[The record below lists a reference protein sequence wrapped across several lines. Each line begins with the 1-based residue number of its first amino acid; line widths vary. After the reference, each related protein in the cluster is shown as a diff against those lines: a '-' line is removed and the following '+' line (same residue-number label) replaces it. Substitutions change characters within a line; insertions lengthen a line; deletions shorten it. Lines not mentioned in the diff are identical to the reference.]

1 MRSAREGTNTER
13 PSLKVNRV
21 TLQAVSRLSPKMLA
35 YHLKRAARNAIAR
48 RLPEAYARRIE
59 RTASTIPG
67 LQLSPS
73 LELPKRVSRFYKDEY
88 VDDLDNAALGT
99 FSFFGKSVRFGSTAL
114 VDWHHTIAE
123 EADLHLWRMKL
134 AHMGFVG
141 PMLMSDEVAHLT
153 AATEMIACF
162 SERASFATPGCFTS
176 YWFPYSASHRV
187 LGILSGYLIALS
199 ERSVPE
205 EACQRIED
213 FLRWNVGFIIENIEH
228 ELKNNHVER
237 NLAALCL
244 YFSHAVSVPAA
255 LKTRLDREVHDIVDA
270 CVLGDGLLSER
281 SAMYQGL
288 TVMALDIF
296 AHTPFL
302 SERTLNLVRHRLA
315 RAERAW
321 FVMTHPDGQISLF
334 NDAWFGEVPPVA
346 RILPAQALQPL
357 EVLPIAGYARL
368 HRGSM
373 FALLDAGPI
382 GPRWNPGHGHA
393 DFLALEADV
402 DQMRFIVDPGTYQY
416 STGPRRTFDRSA
428 ASHNGPARE
437 GVEPVEYSGCF
448 KVGRMASA
456 HLVEASMYGDRVMAT
471 ARLNQGRLSTQRRV
485 SLCSKAIDIQDEWME
500 LAEAGSVRLL
510 VPRLWSITE
519 QSATRLLFEQKGIQ
533 VLISIEYGTLLRV
546 DTAHWSSRYLQS
558 EQAWE
563 VVLAPGRT
571 DHNGARLDWSIRKIG
586 PGAAQWNTKQ

>member
-1 MRSAREGTNTER
+1 
-13 PSLKVNRV
+13 
-21 TLQAVSRLSPKMLA
+21 MLA
-35 YHLKRAARNAIAR
+35 YQLKRAARNALAR
-48 RLPEAYARRIE
+48 RLPDAYARGIE

-67 LQLSPS
+67 LQPSPS
-73 LELPKRVSRFYKDEY
+73 LELPKRVLRFYKDEY
-88 VDDLDNAALGT
+88 VHDLDNAALGT

-114 VDWHHTIAE
+114 VDWHHQIAE

-141 PMLMSDEVAHLT
+141 PMLMSDEAAHLR
-153 AATEMIACF
+153 AVTEMITSF
-162 SERASFATPGCFTS
+162 SQQASFGTPGCFTS

-187 LGILSGYLIALS
+187 LGILSGYLIARS
-199 ERSVPE
+199 ERGLPQEVCRQI
-205 EACQRIED
+205 EA
-213 FLRWNVGFIIENIEH
+213 FLRWNVGFVIENIEH

-244 YFSHAVSVPAA
+244 YFSHASSVPASLRA
-255 LKTRLDREVHDIVDA
+255 RLDRDVHEIVDA
-270 CVLGDGLLSER
+270 CVLEDGLLSER

-302 SERTLNLVRHRLA
+302 SERTLDLVRHRLA

-321 FVMTHPDGQISLF
+321 FVMTHPDGEISLF

-346 RILPAQALQPL
+346 SILPAQTLQPL
-357 EVLPIAGYARL
+357 EVLPAAGYARL

-393 DFLALEADV
+393 DFLSLEADV

-416 STGPRRTFDRSA
+416 STGPQRTFERSA
-428 ASHNGPARE
+428 ASHNGPARA
-437 GVEPVEYSGCF
+437 GVEPVEYSECF
-448 KVGRMASA
+448 KVGRMATA
-456 HLVEASMYGDRVMAT
+456 QLVEASIEGDHVRAT
-471 ARLNQGRLSTQRRV
+471 ARLEQGRSSTQRRV
-485 SLCSKAIDIQDEWME
+485 SLCSGAIDVRDEWME
-500 LAEAGSVRLL
+500 SAEAGFVRLL

-519 QSATRLLFEQKGIQ
+519 QNESRLIFEQQGTQ
-533 VLISIEYGTLLRV
+533 VVISIEYGTLVRV
-546 DTAHWSSRYLQS
+546 TTANWSCRYLHG

-563 VVLAPGRT
+563 IVLAPERT
-571 DHNGARLDWSIRKIG
+571 NHNEARLDWCIRKIG
-586 PGAAQWNTKQ
+586 SGADQRNILQ